1 MIKSVQGLH
10 ERLEKI
16 NDTLPKLHS
25 NVASEQVE
33 NNTQL
38 QKLVKEIEGYMADV
52 AGILDKR
59 IADIEPTEE
68 DPTINELFV
77 DSEHLRR
84 IIKLLGKDEE
94 FVERFGFDRTIYE
107 IGHAKSVDRVN
118 EVLKE
123 FIADMKTI
131 GIELSV
137 DDFNYSTFTHDYMEE
152 CFANLKNDKYLIVMK
167 QVFDDLYWECP
178 KLLVHLELC
187 VRNLVLKN
195 KKLIV
200 KHINALI
207 AKYLKNVNIEKDEV
221 INEYVK
227 VRNNYEE
234 LKECDAFNIYSFFK
248 RNPGDLDAYIVPS
261 VQFDQVINAVTD
273 GSAYYNLNDEEKKIF
288 LNNIK
293 DLSYELRE
301 YELVEKF
308 KKLFT
313 FIQTV
318 YNKQDANKGEYKSKV
333 KEIAKLERGKNKL
346 DRKINRLIA
355 KRNRIGENNK
365 ERINALN
372 FDIKSLYNELEKQVI
387 DIKAALDEATR
398 LKFEESIKSLLN
410 PSSTIYDVA
419 CLFSKYYGVLYDEV
433 GKFGKLEENE
443 LEELVDEFRHIQ
455 YNAHLTI
462 LKSVSFLETN
472 TVKELIEQ
480 KFKLYNIKITLDGYN
495 SDDFI
500 SLKKNV
506 ATLVRYNNLLSISL
520 TPEDIR
526 VMISYN
532 DTKE

>member
-1 MIKSVQGLH
+1 MIKSVEGLH

-16 NDTLPKLHS
+16 NETLPSLHS

-33 NNTQL
+33 NNEKIA
-38 QKLVKEIEGYMADV
+38 KLVKEIDGYMGDV
-52 AGILDKR
+52 ADILDKR

-68 DPTINELFV
+68 DPTINELYV
-77 DSEHLRR
+77 DSEHLRM

-137 DDFNYSTFTHDYMEE
+137 DDFNYSTFTHDYMGE
-152 CFANLKNDKYLIVMK
+152 CFANLKNEKYLIVMK

-207 AKYLKNVNIEKDEV
+207 AKYLKNINIEKDEV

-227 VRNNYEE
+227 VRNNYDE
-234 LKECDAFNIYSFFK
+234 LKQCDEFNIYSYFK
-248 RNPGDLDAYIVPS
+248 RNPGELDAYIVPS
-261 VQFDQVINAVTD
+261 VQFDQVISSVTD
-273 GSAYYNLNDEEKKIF
+273 GSAYYNLSDEEKKLF
-288 LNNIK
+288 LNNIE
-293 DLSYELRE
+293 DLAYELRE

-308 KKLFT
+308 KKLFQ
-313 FIQTV
+313 FIQNI
-318 YNKQDANKGEYKSKV
+318 YNKQDANKGEYKAKV
-333 KEIAKLERGKNKL
+333 KEIAKLERGKTKL
-346 DRKINRLIA
+346 DRKVNRLLA
-355 KRNRIGENNK
+355 KRNRINDNDK
-365 ERINALN
+365 EKINALN
-372 FDIKSLYNELEKQVI
+372 FDIKSLYNELEKQVMA
-387 DIKAALDEATR
+387 IKTALDEANR
-398 LKFEESIKSLLN
+398 LKFEESIKTVLT
-410 PSSTIYDVA
+410 PSSNIYDVA
-419 CLFSKYYGVLYDEV
+419 CLFSKYYGILYDEV
-433 GKFGKLEENE
+433 AKSGKFEDNE
-443 LEELVDEFRHIQ
+443 IVELVDEFRHIQ

-462 LKSVSFLETN
+462 MKSVPFLETN
-472 TVKELIEQ
+472 TIKELIEQ
-480 KFKLYNIKITLDGYN
+480 KFNLYNINITLESYD
-495 SDDFI
+495 SDEFI
-500 SLKKNV
+500 TLKKNV
-506 ATLVRYNNLLSISL
+506 ATLVRYNKLLSVSL

-526 VMISYN
+526 VMINYS